1 MDKKIEKIVN
11 ELKGNI
17 SNKYK
22 LQEMR
27 IFGST
32 ARNEYTPDSDIDI
45 FVCLSE
51 VNRKIEEDLFD
62 MAYELE
68 LKYNCIIDIFVFD
81 EKIHSGIYAQL
92 PIYQNILKEGIFV

>member
-1 MDKKIEKIVN
+1 MEQKIRKIIN
-11 ELKGNI
+11 ELKENI

-32 ARNEYTPDSDIDI
+32 ARGERTLDSDIDI
-45 FVCLSE
+45 FVCLAE
-51 VNRKIEEDLFD
+51 VNREIEEDLFD
-62 MAYELE
+62 IAYELE
-68 LKYNCIIDIFVFD
+68 LKYDCIIDIFVFD
-81 EKIHSGIYAQL
+81 EKIRSGVYAQL